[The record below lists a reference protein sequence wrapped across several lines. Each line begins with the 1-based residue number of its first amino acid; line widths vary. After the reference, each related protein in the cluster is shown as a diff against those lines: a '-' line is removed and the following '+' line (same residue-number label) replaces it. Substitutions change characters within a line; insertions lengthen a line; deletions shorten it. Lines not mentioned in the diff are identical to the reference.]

1 MATTREL
8 SVSIGFADTSKRS
21 LKFSGI
27 PEDIEGQLK
36 ARLVMI
42 KRGTGTIGGDE
53 HTFTHY
59 LDDLRSSDGSSATGI
74 TAATYTV
81 TEKTAVYDASSYTP

>member
-1 MATTREL
+1 MTTTREL
-8 SVSIGFADTSKRS
+8 SISVGFADTTKRA

-36 ARLVMI
+36 ARIVMI
-42 KRGTGTIGGDE
+42 KRGTGTIGGNE

-59 LDDLRSSDGSSATGI
+59 LDDLRSSSGASATGI
-74 TAATYTV
+74 TAATYTI